1 MASSNNKSTAAD
13 TISQVAERQ
22 GLLRREVRDLA
33 VVLRVAR
40 VAVQHDTRDLVLDGR
55 RQPAHGG
62 RHHSRALAVAAGH
75 NDRVRALGG
84 GQVEEAL
91 RFAVSSARSAFGE
104 GVGADGGLVWAAD
117 ALAGDLVR
125 AVL

>member
-1 MASSNNKSTAAD
+1 MASRDNQSTAAD

-33 VVLRVAR
+33 VVLRIAR
-40 VAVQHDTRDLVLDGR
+40 VAVQHDTCDLVLHRR

-62 RHHSRALAVAAGH
+62 RHHGRALAVAAGH

-91 RFAVSSARSAFGE
+91 RFAVGGARGAFGE
-104 GVGADGGLVWAAD
+104 GVGADGRLVRAAD
-117 ALAGDLVR
+117 TLAGDLVR